1 MGSAA
6 VTVQAAPATAKAT
19 KTDNRRGFILEKPAS
34 TRLPGHGLQPKTVLD
49 HKGTLHFVYLAGNAG
64 GSDVFYTRRNA
75 GES

>member
-1 MGSAA
+1 MLYSRVFVGFFRYE
-6 VTVQAAPATAKAT
+6 TAPVVCLGCF
-19 KTDNRRGFILEKPAS
+19 RRCL

-49 HKGTLHFVYLAGNAG
+49 HKGTLHFVYLAGDAG